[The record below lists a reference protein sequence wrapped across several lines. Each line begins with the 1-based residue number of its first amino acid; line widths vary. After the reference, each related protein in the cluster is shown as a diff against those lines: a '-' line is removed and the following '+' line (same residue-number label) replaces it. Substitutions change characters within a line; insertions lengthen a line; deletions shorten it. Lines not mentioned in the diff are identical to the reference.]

1 MKLSMKNIAKL
12 YDSYDLIDYVKYENC
27 VLTKKGKSLEKKLRC
42 LKIN

>member
-27 VLTKKGKSLEKKLRC
+27 VLTKKGKSLENEIEMF
-42 LKIN
+42 KI